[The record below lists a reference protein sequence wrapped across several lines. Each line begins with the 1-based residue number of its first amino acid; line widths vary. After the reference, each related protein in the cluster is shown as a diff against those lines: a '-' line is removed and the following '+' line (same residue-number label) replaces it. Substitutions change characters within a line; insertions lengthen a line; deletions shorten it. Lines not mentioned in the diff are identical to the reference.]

1 LRTKELKSATPNDGT
16 APSTPELAQETVE
29 VGAMLTQADVRGLVR
44 SRFWT
49 GFLSGVATAVCVFWL
64 ERLLSTAL

>member
-16 APSTPELAQETVE
+16 APSTSELAQEVE
-29 VGAMLTQADVRGLVR
+29 EGAMLTQADVRGLVR